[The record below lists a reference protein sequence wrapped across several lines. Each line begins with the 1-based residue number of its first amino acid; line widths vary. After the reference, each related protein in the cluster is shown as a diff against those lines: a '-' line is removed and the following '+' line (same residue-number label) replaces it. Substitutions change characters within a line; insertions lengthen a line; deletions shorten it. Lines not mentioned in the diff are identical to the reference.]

1 MTIWREQ
8 KTLDPEQQ
16 HSPEL
21 YVIWNEKLK
30 FLLESI
36 SDNVFDSS
44 YFLWTDIGSF
54 RDKKH
59 LQDLITFP
67 DLMRVRQS
75 LGEHKIFFLQ
85 IHPFSPNQTF
95 ADRGNGF
102 LAYDFKNDVR
112 LGGAVLGGHK
122 SAIKTYAERYFST
135 METMRQNGCFIG
147 KDQNIMSTVA
157 LLYPDLVHLVAPKPY
172 LNDSDPWFYS
182 LYYFTKQVNDSVSN
196 FRSAN

>member
-1 MTIWREQ
+1 MTMWREQ

-54 RDKKH
+54 RNKKH

-67 DLMRVRQS
+67 DVMRVRQS
-75 LGEHKIFFLQ
+75 LGENKIFFLH

-122 SAIKTYAERYFST
+122 DAIKTYAERYFST
-135 METMRQNGCFIG
+135 DGNNETERDTLSERIRTSCPQ
-147 KDQNIMSTVA
+147 
-157 LLYPDLVHLVAPKPY
+157 
-172 LNDSDPWFYS
+172 S
-182 LYYFTKQVNDSVSN
+182 LFCIQT
-196 FRSAN
+196 